1 MTILCL
7 HRLEGRAA
15 ANGTAASYGGAMRQ
29 CHFLRRVLLSRNG
42 VSALTEIADRTWK
55 ALTFVIASSTV
66 LAALMMPAS
75 AKPFSIVAFGDS
87 LTAGYMLPA
96 DHAFPAVLE
105 KALRK
110 DGFDVAV
117 ANAGVSGDTT
127 SGGLDRLDWSVPDG
141 TDGVILELGANDMLR
156 GQDPALARQNLE
168 SMITALQK
176 RRIAVF
182 LAGMYATPTLGATY
196 VNAFN
201 AIYPD
206 LAKAHGL
213 PLYPFFLD
221 GVLGQAKLQLEDGLH
236 PNAAGVDAMVHGILP
251 RVEAWLRTLPQG

>member
-1 MTILCL
+1 
-7 HRLEGRAA
+7 
-15 ANGTAASYGGAMRQ
+15 MRRF
-29 CHFLRRVLLSRNG
+29 HFVRRVLPSRLW
-42 VSALTEIADRTWK
+42 AYDLDKAADQAWK
-55 ALTFVIASSTV
+55 ALAVVIASFTF
-66 LAALMMPAS
+66 LAVPAMPAA
-75 AKPFSIVAFGDS
+75 AKPLSIVAFGDS
-87 LTAGYMLPA
+87 LTAGYRLPA

-127 SGGLDRLDWSVPDG
+127 SGGLDRLDWSVPEG

-156 GQDPALARQNLE
+156 GQEPALARRNLE
-168 SMITALQK
+168 AMIAALQK
-176 RRIAVF
+176 RRISVF

-196 VNAFN
+196 VDAFN

-206 LAKAHGL
+206 LAKAHDL

-236 PNAAGVDAMVHGILP
+236 PNAAGVDTMVRGILP
-251 RVEAWLRTLPQG
+251 RIEAWLKTLNAS